1 MSNGGEPKVFSVTLI
16 EGGKCAEISD
26 NMYPVYLSRAAL
38 WLNHHIDAD
47 AATKKLGSKRI

>member
-38 WLNHHIDAD
+38 
-47 AATKKLGSKRI
+47 